1 MAQKGVLTTA
11 DYLTVE
17 EFNDFMDKLRAD
29 KEYTWELFC
38 RLAFCFALRASDVL
52 RLRWAG
58 ILEKKEITVVEKK
71 TMKMRNITTNESVR
85 AKIRELYEL
94 MGQPELTRP
103 VIYNPKTKRKY
114 TIQTV
119 NEKLKEFRWRYR
131 MNINRLSTHT
141 FRKTFGRM
149 VYEESGRSSESLI
162 LLNRIFKHSSIE
174 ITMAYIGITQD
185 EIDGVFSLIK
195 F

>member
-1 MAQKGVLTTA
+1 MAKKGILTAA

-17 EFNDFMDKLRAD
+17 EFNGFMDNLRSD

-38 RLAFCFALRASDVL
+38 RIAFCCALRCSDVL
-52 RLRWAG
+52 RLQWSEV
-58 ILEKKEITVVEKK
+58 LDKDEIMVVERK
-71 TMKMRNITTNESVR
+71 TQKSRKIPVNKTVKI
-85 AKIRELYEL
+85 KIRELYVL
-94 MGQPELTRP
+94 LGGPVLSRP
-103 VIYNPKTKRKY
+103 IIYNPRTKRKY

-119 NEKLKEFRWRYR
+119 NEKLKYFRCRYR
-131 MNINRLSTHT
+131 MKINRFSTHT

-149 VYEESGRSSESLI
+149 VYEKSGKSGESLV
-162 LLNRIFKHSSIE
+162 LLSRIFRHSSIE
-174 ITMAYIGITQD
+174 ITMVYIGITQD